1 VRGFPVA
8 STVSER
14 GGCDKRETVERAAT
28 IAVPGFDPK
37 DPARMSSPHRVFI
50 GYDPSQDISF
60 EVLRYSLQKHTTQ
73 ELDIRAIDAEK
84 IPDWGRPIDPL
95 ASTPF
100 TYTRF
105 LVPWLC
111 DYEGIA
117 LFMDGDMLALGDVS
131 ELFELSMDGLAL
143 RVRQHDYNPEAT
155 VKMGGKVQTQ
165 YPRKNWSS
173 LMLMNC
179 EKLGAWTKEAVET
192 QTGAWLH
199 RFEAVPDEEIGDIS
213 EEWNVLDHMTGPTK
227 LLHYTSGGPWLK
239 GCEDADHADLWHEYR
254 EEYEAAQAA

>member
-1 VRGFPVA
+1 
-8 STVSER
+8 
-14 GGCDKRETVERAAT
+14 
-28 IAVPGFDPK
+28 
-37 DPARMSSPHRVFI
+37 MSSPHRVFI
-50 GYDPSQDISF
+50 GYDPSQHISF
-60 EVLRYSLQKHTTQ
+60 QVLRYSLRKHTT
-73 ELDIRAIDAEK
+73 EPLDIRAIDAEK

-131 ELFELSMDGLAL
+131 ELFALPMDDLAL

-179 EKLGAWTKEAVET
+179 ARLGAWTKEAVET
-192 QTGAWLH
+192 QSGAWLH
-199 RFEAVPDEEIGDIS
+199 RFEAIPDEQIGDIS
-213 EEWNVLDHMTGPTK
+213 EEWNVLDRK
-227 LLHYTSGGPWLK
+227 SVV
-239 GCEDADHADLWHEYR
+239 
-254 EEYEAAQAA
+254 

>member
-1 VRGFPVA
+1 
-8 STVSER
+8 
-14 GGCDKRETVERAAT
+14 
-28 IAVPGFDPK
+28 
-37 DPARMSSPHRVFI
+37 MSSPHRVFI
-50 GYDPSQDISF
+50 GYDPSQHISF
-60 EVLRYSLQKHTTQ
+60 QVLRYSLQKHTTQ

-84 IPDWGRPIDPL
+84 IPNWGRPIDPL

-131 ELFELSMDGLAL
+131 ELFALPMDDLAL
-143 RVRQHDYNPEAT
+143 RVRQHDYNPQAT

-179 EKLGAWTKEAVET
+179 SKLGAWTKEAVET

-199 RFEAVPDEEIGDIS
+199 RFEAIGDEQIGDIS

-227 LLHYTSGGPWLK
+227 LLHYTSGGPWLA